1 MDDTVKMA
9 VIDYMNL
16 IFGAGEET
24 TDFWNTVLL
33 PYTSSYYGYPLDD
46 LMRAPKYLNA
56 LFFAFT
62 RHFGIK
68 MVKPLTNTGNKA
80 LESAPG

>member
-1 MDDTVKMA
+1 MREINEELDELRRPMDDTLRMA

-16 IFGAGEET
+16 VFGAGEET

-33 PYTSSYYGYPLDD
+33 PYASSYFNYPVED

-56 LFFAFT
+56 LFFAF
-62 RHFGIK
+62 
-68 MVKPLTNTGNKA
+68 
-80 LESAPG
+80 